1 MPNFVAVSTCV
12 QTPHTLGAPTAL
24 RRNDSR
30 SLKTEGTTPQ
40 RRRINT
46 HTRDSVKKEVDRDNS
61 NSKYTISCIKT
72 DVPSTVPRL
81 LMYQQ
86 NIADDISHPYIL
98 DSSFTDN
105 ATMGKRPQDC
115 PPAAARTEDKS
126 LRSDAA
132 QGLQGQDVGGLLPD
146 GAAPSRSSTVLK
158 CVASGILLSSAL
170 FAYLDPSSAAKG
182 AVGMMMMAG
191 RLAPAADSHQGQN
204 NNHHGARRRLAA
216 TMGDAVPPYVEPLL
230 SDLRARKKLFEDA
243 PPEEIKYWF
252 EYSGPLQVSGHPVEL
267 PWGGHTH
274 THTHS
279 RETRVR
285 ARMRH
290 IFEPTSAKSVTG
302 LSVSFLSLT
311 RFVCC
316 SRPRLPDLDRRNTF
330 IAFLN
335 PGPRLTT
342 SRDEMIRA

>member
-1 MPNFVAVSTCV
+1 
-12 QTPHTLGAPTAL
+12 
-24 RRNDSR
+24 
-30 SLKTEGTTPQ
+30 
-40 RRRINT
+40 
-46 HTRDSVKKEVDRDNS
+46 
-61 NSKYTISCIKT
+61 
-72 DVPSTVPRL
+72 
-81 LMYQQ
+81 MYQQ

-115 PPAAARTEDKS
+115 PPAASTEDKS
-126 LRSDAA
+126 PGSDAA
-132 QGLQGQDVGGLLPD
+132 QGVQKQDVGGLLPD

-191 RLAPAADSHQGQN
+191 RLAPAASDASADSHHGHN
-204 NNHHGARRRLAA
+204 NNNHGARRRLAA

-267 PWGGHTH
+267 PWGAHTH
-274 THTHS
+274 TLTPE
-279 RETRVR
+279 RPVCERGCG
-285 ARMRH
+285 
-290 IFEPTSAKSVTG
+290 IFSNP
-302 LSVSFLSLT
+302 
-311 RFVCC
+311 
-316 SRPRLPDLDRRNTF
+316 LPQKV
-330 IAFLN
+330 
-335 PGPRLTT
+335 
-342 SRDEMIRA
+342 